1 MFADDY
7 TDLQGRISILIDELH
22 DPDGMKRQEARHNL
36 ILIGRGATPAL
47 VEVVLNETGHTRWE
61 AVKTL
66 EGLRDPDAA
75 PALVEALMDDEKGTR
90 WAASNALIGLDRA
103 GIRPLLV
110 ALTKNY
116 NSVQFREVAHHI
128 LHSLN
133 DRNSLLTKEI
143 AVFEA
148 LESIEPAVKV
158 PWAAEAALEELDSN
172 R

>member
-1 MFADDY
+1 
-7 TDLQGRISILIDELH
+7 
-22 DPDGMKRQEARHNL
+22 
-36 ILIGRGATPAL
+36 L
-47 VEVVLNETGHTRWE
+47 VEVVLNDTGHARWE
-61 AVKTL
+61 AIKTL

-75 PALVEALMDDEKGTR
+75 PALAEALMDEEKGTR

-110 ALTKNY
+110 ALTQHY

-128 LHSLN
+128 LHSLK
-133 DRNSLLTKEI
+133 DRGSLLPKETT
-143 AVFEA
+143 VFEA

-172 R
+172 G

>member
-1 MFADDY
+1 MFADDNA
-7 TDLQGRISILIDELH
+7 DLQDRISNLIDELH
-22 DPDGMKRQEARHNL
+22 DPDGIKRQKARHDL
-36 ILIGRGATPAL
+36 VLIGRDATPAL
-47 VEVVLNETGHTRWE
+47 VEVVLNETGHARWE
-61 AVKTL
+61 AIKTL

-75 PALVEALMDDEKGTR
+75 PALVEALMDNQKGTR

-128 LHSLN
+128 LHSLK
-133 DRNSLLTKEI
+133 DRNSLLPKEI
-143 AVFEA
+143 ELFEA